1 MLRKITLAGNIDIFL
16 ILFSSTIYKVIFN
29 KMSAE
34 DKKLREYK
42 ELIEIIAKV
51 EYQKFS
57 SSHLIELPELVNIGT
72 HALYILF
79 KNNSNQEYNNTY
91 LSTAIKWAIR
101 NEVRRRYK
109 WYTLK
114 NKSQELEDEED
125 ADNALSNAVE
135 IRAEVYKNILSI
147 DELQDAEVPTQ
158 IKSNDRNPEDSIV
171 FTELKQGILDAMQK
185 LPPREKEFIEYKFI
199 KDKKLRE
206 IADEFN
212 ISQSRI
218 SRIIQSG
225 LDRIKKE
232 LVKQGII

>member
-1 MLRKITLAGNIDIFL
+1 MAMQDTR
-16 ILFSSTIYKVIFN
+16 
-29 KMSAE
+29 
-34 DKKLREYK
+34 LREYK
-42 ELIEIIAKV
+42 EFIEIIAKV

-57 SSHLIELPELVNIGT
+57 NSHLVELPELINIGT

-79 KNNSNQEYNNTY
+79 KNNENKEFNNTY

-114 NKSQELEDEED
+114 NKFEDDFKEED
-125 ADNALSNAVE
+125 NAVE

-147 DELQDAEVPTQ
+147 DELQDAEIPTQ
-158 IKSNDRNPEDSIV
+158 IKSNDRNPEESIE
-171 FTELKQGILDAMQK
+171 FSELKAGILEAMQK

-218 SRIIQSG
+218 SRIIQTG
-225 LDRIKKE
+225 LDRIKKD
-232 LVKQGII
+232 LAKQGII

>member
-1 MLRKITLAGNIDIFL
+1 
-16 ILFSSTIYKVIFN
+16 
-29 KMSAE
+29 MSAE

-42 ELIEIIAKV
+42 ELIEIIANV

>member
-1 MLRKITLAGNIDIFL
+1 MAI
-16 ILFSSTIYKVIFN
+16 
-29 KMSAE
+29 E
-34 DKKLREYK
+34 DRRLREYK
-42 ELIEIIAKV
+42 DLIEIIAKV

-57 SSHLIELPELVNIGT
+57 TSHLIELPELVNIGT

-79 KNNSNQEYNNTY
+79 KNNPPEKYNNTY

-114 NKSQELEDEED
+114 NKKQDEAEINENDGIIEPDPVEL
-125 ADNALSNAVE
+125 
-135 IRAEVYKNILSI
+135 RAEVYKNILSI

-158 IKSNDRNPEDSIV
+158 IKSNDRNPEESIV
-171 FTELKQGILDAMQK
+171 FTELKKGILEAMQK
-185 LPPREKEFIEYKFI
+185 LPAREKEFIECKFF

-206 IADEFN
+206 IADEFD

-225 LDRIKKE
+225 LDKIKKD
-232 LVKQGII
+232 LAKQGII